1 MGVWG
6 EGTVLIIV
14 CSHHAHISPNSP
26 FLFCSWAVRSFFC
39 LFCLLG
45 KKTNA
50 EQNWFSSLAFHLT
63 VGTHALRSLWV
74 LIHRGRYFALKP
86 FATMYT
92 RSDFAIRTTISETSF
107 YCYQLCVCVCVRKWE
122 AVTVLLWS
130 DWKDFFP
137 FALCAAWFLGS
148 GGCSNLHCFACWLM
162 LCLWER
168 CAWCEVNSCALQYHC
183 IPLFS
188 VSSLS
193 VCYSFTGKGKARTKQ
208 LCRMWCH
215 YLHSENVPIGKVW

>member
-1 MGVWG
+1 MRCGPSG
-6 EGTVLIIV
+6 FLSIGDDILHSNPLLQYIPDLTSLYVLQ
-14 CSHHAHISPNSP
+14 
-26 FLFCSWAVRSFFC
+26 FR
-39 LFCLLG
+39 
-45 KKTNA
+45 
-50 EQNWFSSLAFHLT
+50 
-63 VGTHALRSLWV
+63 
-74 LIHRGRYFALKP
+74 KP
-86 FATMYT
+86 PSIAT
-92 RSDFAIRTTISETSF
+92 S
-107 YCYQLCVCVCVRKWE
+107 CVCVCANGRLSQFCSGRTGK
-122 AVTVLLWS
+122 TYT
-130 DWKDFFP
+130 
-137 FALCAAWFLGS
+137 LCSLCCLVS
-148 GGCSNLHCFACWLM
+148 GKRGCSNLHCFACWLM